1 MNRTCVDCTVFDP
14 NQGMEGHPTFT
25 TEDGW
30 VEHRWKSHG
39 GPKPA
44 VPSRNPEKGTASRGF
59 PPAAPGGGSGV
70 TQSTKPEHD
79 GEGPRS
85 NLDLREFTK
94 NFDSFYKGLK
104 AQVDNLEEVQKIEAE
119 EIKSWS
125 ARVVDL
131 EEQMRKLQN
140 PTA

>member
-30 VEHRWKSHG
+30 TEHRWKSHG

-59 PPAAPGGGSGV
+59 PAAAPGGGSGV
-70 TQSTKPEHD
+70 TVGKAETNNRPNHD
-79 GEGPRS
+79 GK
-85 NLDLREFTK
+85 NLADIIAAAEARF
-94 NFDSFYKGLK
+94 
-104 AQVDNLEEVQKIEAE
+104 ANLEEIQKIQAD
-119 EIKSWS
+119 EIKSWA

-131 EEQMRKLQN
+131 EEQVRRLQN
-140 PTA
+140 PTQ